1 MIPFLQLF
9 GKRSVVGLSTQCFLK
24 RLETETSLHDAT
36 SEKIRW
42 ILLNNCGGMFELHA
56 EQQGTPSLVSYD
68 LQIFK
73 EIE

>member
-1 MIPFLQLF
+1 M
-9 GKRSVVGLSTQCFLK
+9 FLK
-24 RLETETSLHDAT
+24 NLETETSLHDAT

-42 ILLNNCGGMFELHA
+42 ILQNNCCAMFELHA
-56 EQQGTPSLVSYD
+56 EQQGTPCLVSYD